1 MPDKIPINIINQ
13 AGSSGSVYPENFAR
27 FYDLIYHQIRDGVD
41 NQFYLDRIKET
52 RGKILEIGVGTG
64 RLFMQGIE
72 NNADIYGI
80 DISPSMLEVLRE
92 KLPHGQH
99 GRISLQN
106 VIDFKL
112 DTKFDLVIAPF
123 RVFMHLTDKD
133 EQLKSLNNIYW
144 HLNPGGKFIFDVF
157 VPDLKPLINGLENVV
172 DFEGEYEPG
181 KRVKRMVST
190 KPDLINQVIN
200 ICFRLEWNDNDSQY
214 FQEWKTPLRFFFRY
228 ELELLVER
236 SLFKACKIS
245 GDFMGNELDT
255 DSKEFIIQ
263 CQK

>member
-1 MPDKIPINIINQ
+1 MPDKIPINIINHE
-13 AGSSGSVYPENFAR
+13 GLSGNIYPEYFAR
-27 FYDLIYHQIRDGVD
+27 FYDLIYHQIRDSVD

-52 RGKILEIGVGTG
+52 SGKILEIGVGTG
-64 RLFMQGIE
+64 RLFMQALE

-80 DISPSMLEVLRE
+80 DISPSMLEVLRQ
-92 KLPHGQH
+92 KLPYGQE

-106 VIDFKL
+106 IIDFKL

-123 RVFMHLTDKD
+123 RVLMHLTEKD
-133 EQLKSLNNIYW
+133 DQLKSLNNIYN

-157 VPDLKPLINGLENVV
+157 VPDLKPLISGLENVV

-181 KRVKRMVST
+181 KKVKRMVST
-190 KPDLINQVIN
+190 KPDLINQLIN
-200 ICFRLEWNDNDSQY
+200 ISFRLEWNDNVSHY
-214 FQEWKTPLRFFFRY
+214 SQEWKTPLRFFFRY
-228 ELELLVER
+228 ELEHLVER
-236 SLFKACKIS
+236 SLFKTFKIS
-245 GDFMGNELDT
+245 GDFFGNELDG